1 MLFSLSHTVSS
12 FSWEILIPLNAYQLV
27 AVLSWWHW
35 CSLDVTLLTCSHSS
49 GTLNTCPLLCF
60 LSLLSQGAASS
71 NLSLNHLNINATV
84 AMMCGWTPCK
94 KKKELEKQRI
104 HTAILSW
111 FCGFFESWI
120 YSKNLIFVLQFIE
133 LTVNSINN
141 SLCCSCI

>member
-94 KKKELEKQRI
+94 KKKRTRETKNTYSYSFLILWFLWVLDLFQKSHICTSVYRI
-104 HTAILSW
+104 D
-111 FCGFFESWI
+111 C
-120 YSKNLIFVLQFIE
+120 
-133 LTVNSINN
+133 
-141 SLCCSCI
+141 